1 MASEITFPCKMYK
14 LGDAPINVSAE
25 VDAERH
31 KKEGWTF
38 TPQKYEFK
46 DLPRVIYH
54 PVQGNK
60 IVTTEDEL
68 ESALKDGWSRS
79 PFNTSEVESLRKQIE
94 FHTAQ
99 AVKLR
104 VRLQEINPSETDDE
118 DDDEDEPEAKSVLEN
133 VRSSKEVKPE
143 ISSKKRGRPSKKAV

>member
-1 MASEITFPCKMYK
+1 MAPEITFPCKMYR

-31 KKEGWTF
+31 KKDGWTF

-46 DLPRVIYH
+46 DLPRVVYH
-54 PVQGNK
+54 PAQGNK
-60 IVTTEDEL
+60 IVTTPDEL
-68 ESALKDGWSRS
+68 ENALKDGWSRS
-79 PFNTSEVESLRKQIE
+79 PFNVSEVESLRKQIE

-104 VRLQEINPSETDDE
+104 VRLQEINPDETDEIDDE
-118 DDDEDEPEAKSVLEN
+118 DPKPATAPVVAPASEPVA
-133 VRSSKEVKPE
+133 PTA
-143 ISSKKRGRPSKKAV
+143 KKRGRPGKKA